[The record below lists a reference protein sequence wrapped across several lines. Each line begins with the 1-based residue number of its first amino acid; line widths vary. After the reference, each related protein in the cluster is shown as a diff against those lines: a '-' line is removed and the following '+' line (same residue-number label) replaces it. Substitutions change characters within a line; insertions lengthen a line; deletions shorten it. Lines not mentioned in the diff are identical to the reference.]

1 MEKKQLY
8 IDFDGVIM
16 DTIKVTYKLMED
28 VKIDSKNQ
36 DEVSNFYKNIDWKNL
51 LSITPEINDSFN
63 CIQKLVDSN
72 LFDISI
78 LTHVISLDEAI
89 EKIKFIRKH
98 TDDLTIIPVP
108 KAVSKTN
115 MVHTHG
121 AILIDD
127 YSVNLREWENAG
139 GIGIRFNEKLNGK
152 GFRVINKLDQILEVV
167 NCD

>member
-28 VKIDSKNQ
+28 VKIDPKNQ

-78 LTHVISLDEAI
+78 LAF
-89 EKIKFIRKH
+89 EK
-98 TDDLTIIPVP
+98 
-108 KAVSKTN
+108 
-115 MVHTHG
+115 
-121 AILIDD
+121 
-127 YSVNLREWENAG
+127 Y
-139 GIGIRFNEKLNGK
+139 
-152 GFRVINKLDQILEVV
+152 
-167 NCD
+167 